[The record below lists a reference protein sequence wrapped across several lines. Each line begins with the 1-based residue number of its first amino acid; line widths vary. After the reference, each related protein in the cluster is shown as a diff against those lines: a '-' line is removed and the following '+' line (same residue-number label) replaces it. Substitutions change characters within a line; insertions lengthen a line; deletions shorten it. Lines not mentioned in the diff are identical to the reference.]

1 MISEPPDKGSV
12 GEVRSLA
19 QYELMYILKPDL
31 GEEQTAAGI
40 ERFNDMV
47 ARASGTVEKTDKW
60 GRRKL
65 AFDIDGH
72 GEGFYVLVTFQG
84 DGTIANEL
92 TRQLMIQEDVLRSMI
107 VRLDD

>member
-1 MISEPPDKGSV
+1 MV
-12 GEVRSLA
+12 

-31 GEEQTAAGI
+31 GEEQTASDI

-47 ARASGTVEKTDKW
+47 ARGQGTVEKTEKW

-65 AFDIDGH
+65 AYDIDGH

-84 DGTIANEL
+84 EGTIGNEL
-92 TRQLMIQEDVLRSMI
+92 TRLLRIEDDVLRSMV
-107 VRLDD
+107 VRAEP